1 MKKLYDKSQIWF
13 TMVWIAGYVIGTS
26 AADVLSGQLG
36 APKLLTAVF
45 HAGLCLGALVWLKKH
60 RLWRKY
66 GLCRSHVKASRFLYY
81 IPLVFLASCN
91 VWHGLVWNM
100 PVRES
105 LFCFC
110 SMCCVGF
117 LEELI
122 FRGFLF
128 EAMRGDGVRWAMAV
142 SSLTFGIG
150 HIVNLFNGS
159 GVDLLSNLCQVC
171 YAAAFGFMCVVL
183 FYRGKSLLPCIL
195 THSAVNALS
204 VFAND
209 AHRTGERVIMT
220 AVVLFAIAAVY
231 GAVLL
236 KTLPQ
241 PEPSEEQQTT
251 AL

>member
-1 MKKLYDKSQIWF
+1 MKKIYDKSQICF
-13 TMVWIAGYVIGTS
+13 TMLWILAYVMGTS
-26 AADVLSGQLG
+26 VADVVSEQIGSAKSVTFL
-36 APKLLTAVF
+36 F
-45 HAGLCLGALVWLKKH
+45 HAGMCLTALVWLRRH
-60 RLWRKY
+60 RLFRKY

-81 IPLVFLASCN
+81 IPLFFLASCN

-100 PVRES
+100 PVTES
-105 LFCFC
+105 LFYFC

-128 EAMRGDGVRWAMAV
+128 EAMRGDGVRSAMVV

-159 GVDLLSNLCQVC
+159 GADLLSNLCQVC
-171 YAAAFGFMCVVL
+171 YATAFGFMCVVL

-204 VFAND
+204 VFANESNR
-209 AHRTGERVIMT
+209 AAETVIMT
-220 AVVLFAIAAVY
+220 AVVLFAAAAVY
-231 GAVLL
+231 GVVLL
-236 KTLPQ
+236 KTLPE
-241 PEPSEEQQTT
+241 PEPSEEQC
-251 AL
+251 